1 MRGARRAALETD
13 ARRTDMMGWSLVTEN
28 AAGAKG
34 GGGALASSDVRI
46 WPGQPFPLGAVW
58 DGRGVNF
65 ALFSEH
71 ATRVELCLFDDA
83 GRETRV
89 DLPAYTDEVWHG
101 YLVDAQPGLR
111 YGYRVHGRYE
121 PERGFRF
128 NPNKLLLDPYARAL
142 AGKLDWSGAHFGH
155 QLEHPRSDLS
165 FCTKDNAATML
176 KARVVDPAVPSGR
189 ARPARPW
196 HESVLYEL
204 HVRGFTMRH
213 PDVHESY
220 RGTFA
225 GMATPAVI
233 GYLKALGIT
242 TVELMPVHA
251 AIDDRHLV
259 RKGLRNYW
267 GYNSLGFFAPN
278 PLYMA
283 SGDIE
288 EFRTLVRALHDAGI
302 EVILDVVYNH
312 TAEGNHLG
320 PTLSFRGIDN
330 PTYYRLVPGN
340 ERYYMD
346 STGCGNTL
354 NLRHHRVLQLVMDS
368 LRYWVEQMEVDGF
381 RFDLAS
387 AMARDMGHFDRQAGF
402 LGAVRQDPVLSRVKV
417 IAEPWDVGDGGY
429 QLGNFPPG
437 WREWNDRFRDTVR
450 SFWRGDSGQVPE
462 MASRIT
468 GSAELFNRRGRPA
481 TSSLNFVTAH
491 DGFTLMDLVS
501 YDHKHNDAN
510 GEENRDGTND
520 NRSWNHGVEGPTDNP
535 SINTMRLRQRLNMLA
550 TLLLS
555 QGVPMLLAGD
565 EFGHSQKGNNNPY
578 CIDNETTWLDWDHI
592 SADGH
597 RLARMVSWL
606 IRLRRDHVVFHREQF
621 LKGDVIPGTNVRDTL
636 WINSDGR
643 ERQVQDWEN
652 GDTRFLGLLL
662 RGEAGTRHRTSTGEP
677 VPDDSFL
684 LFMNADGNSLTCRLP
699 ALKDEGCWLP
709 LLDTALG
716 PVLCSDPPLV
726 DGQTCKM
733 VGRSL
738 MLFQRVVTTE
748 EGAAGVPQTP
758 PSGTRD
764 LRPRKG
770 DPDES

>member
-1 MRGARRAALETD
+1 M
-13 ARRTDMMGWSLVTEN
+13 
-28 AAGAKG
+28 
-34 GGGALASSDVRI
+34 
-46 WPGQPFPLGAVW
+46 
-58 DGRGVNF
+58 
-65 ALFSEH
+65 
-71 ATRVELCLFDDA
+71 ELCLFDA
-83 GRETRV
+83 SGRETRV
-89 DLPAYTDEVWHG
+89 DLPSYTDEVWHG
-101 YLVDAQPGLR
+101 YVPEVEPGLL

-121 PERGFRF
+121 PEHGLRF
-128 NPNKLLLDPYARAL
+128 NPHKLVLDPYARAL
-142 AGKLDWSGAHFGH
+142 AGTLDWSGAHFGH
-155 QLEHPRSDLS
+155 QLDHPRADLS
-165 FCTKDNAATML
+165 FCTRDNAATML
-176 KARVVDPAVPSGR
+176 KAQVVDMGAPSDHQ
-189 ARPARPW
+189 RPSRSW
-196 HESVLYEL
+196 QESVLYEL

-225 GMATPAVI
+225 GMAAPAVI

-242 TVELMPVHA
+242 AVELMPVHA
-251 AIDDRHLV
+251 SVDDRHLV

-267 GYNSLGFFAPN
+267 GYNSIGFFAPH
-278 PLYMA
+278 PLYLA
-283 SGDIE
+283 RGDVL

-312 TAEGNHLG
+312 TAEGNHMG

-330 PTYYRLVPGN
+330 PNYYRLVPGN

-368 LRYWVEQMEVDGF
+368 LRYWVEHMEVDGF
-381 RFDLAS
+381 RFDLTS

-402 LGAVRQDPVLSRVKV
+402 LGAVRQDPVLSRVKM

-450 SFWRGDSGQVPE
+450 GFWRGDPGQVPE

-468 GSAELFNRRGRPA
+468 GSADVFDRRGRAA

-501 YDHKHNDAN
+501 YDHKHNEAN
-510 GEENRDGTND
+510 AENNGDGTND
-520 NRSWNHGVEGPTDNP
+520 NRSWNHGVEGPTDDL
-535 SINTMRLRQRLNMLA
+535 SINAVRMRQRLNMLA

-565 EFGHSQKGNNNPY
+565 EVGHSQRGNNNPY
-578 CIDNETTWLDWDHI
+578 CQDNDITWLDWEHI
-592 SADGH
+592 PASGH

-621 LKGDVIPGTNVRDTL
+621 FQGEEIPGTDLLDTIWL
-636 WINSDGR
+636 NPDGQ

-652 GDTRFLGLLL
+652 GETRFLGLLL
-662 RGEAGTRHRTSTGEP
+662 RGDAGTHHRTATGEP
-677 VPDDSFL
+677 QPDDSFL
-684 LFMNADGNSLTCRLP
+684 IFMNAGGETLACRLP
-699 ALKDEGCWLP
+699 ALAEDGRWRP
-709 LLDTALG
+709 LLDTSLG
-716 PVLCSDPPLV
+716 PALCSGPPLA
-726 DGQTCKM
+726 DGDTCRM

-738 MLFQRVVTTE
+738 MLFQRVEAHDT
-748 EGAAGVPQTP
+748 A
-758 PSGTRD
+758 GTRAAD
-764 LRPRKG
+764 HQTRPAVGPMGPGPGVAGPSRRSPPRALDTRPHKG
-770 DPDES
+770 ETDES